1 MSPDRKL
8 PLQSSSNKDPDLDRL
23 SRRSA
28 LRIGLAA
35 SVVPLAGCTSEGV
48 DDGSSNNATTD
59 DGNQSNDVEE
69 GNAEKVAETDPDEQF
84 VAVIDTYLQ
93 AATEEDIETMSEI
106 SHSLNPLDPA
116 AWVEDGWEF
125 RGSDED
131 EEIGEYDIEVRTEEG
146 SIDDILALEGVK
158 FWFERDD
165 LTAELDNEDIAL
177 LEVHPED
184 STEGEANVWV
194 LATEDGEW
202 KYLFSAPIDDT
213 PDDPEEAFEEPI
225 EDANGDVVEEIDWEY
240 DSPTS
245 DVPQAAVVLTDE
257 RGVDAGRIR
266 AESTIAGASTEAY
279 DQGNEDFTATWTSVT
294 LYIQFDPDGDQIV
307 VTAID
312 EEDDEEWI
320 VHREHYLPSDGN
332 N

>member
-1 MSPDRKL
+1 MSPERESS
-8 PLQSSSNKDPDLDRL
+8 LQSSSNKGPDSTRL

-28 LRIGLAA
+28 LRVGLVA
-35 SVVPLAGCTSEGV
+35 SVVPIAGCTSDGV
-48 DDGSSNNATTD
+48 DDGSSNNTTTD
-59 DGNQSNDVEE
+59 DGQNKD
-69 GNAEKVAETDPDEQF
+69 GDEKDAETDPDEQF
-84 VAVIDTYLQ
+84 VAVIETYLQ
-93 AATEEDIETMSEI
+93 AATEEDIETMSEV

-131 EEIGEYDIEVRTEEG
+131 EEIGEYDIEVRTEDG
-146 SIDDILALEGVK
+146 SIDDVLALEGAK

-165 LTAELDNEDIAL
+165 LTAELDGEDIAL

-184 STEGEANVWV
+184 LTEGEANVWV

-279 DQGNEDFTATWTSVT
+279 DRDDEDFTATWTGVT

-320 VHREHYLPSDGN
+320 VHREHYLPSDGDN
-332 N
+332 

>member
-1 MSPDRKL
+1 MSPEHDL
-8 PLQSSSNKDPDLDRL
+8 SLQSRSDECPNSTRL

-28 LRIGLAA
+28 LRVGLVV
-35 SVVPLAGCTSEGV
+35 SVVPLAGCTSEEMNGT
-48 DDGSSNNATTD
+48 SPNNTTTND
-59 DGNQSNDVEE
+59 EQNEDGNQSNDGEE
-69 GNAEKVAETDPDEQF
+69 VNKIDPDETF
-84 VAVIDTYLQ
+84 VAVIETYLQ
-93 AATEEDIETMSEI
+93 AAVEGDLDTMSEV

-116 AWVEDGWEF
+116 AWVEGGWEF
-125 RGSDED
+125 RGSDGD
-131 EEIGEYDIEVRTEEG
+131 ENVGEYNIELRTENGTVADLLE
-146 SIDDILALEGVK
+146 LEGAK
-158 FWFERDD
+158 FWFERDE
-165 LTAELDNEDIAL
+165 LTAELDGEDIAV

-184 STEGEANVWV
+184 PTEGEANVWV

-225 EDANGDVVEEIDWEY
+225 EDENSDVVEEIDWEY

-279 DQGNEDFTATWTSVT
+279 DRDDEDFTATWTGVT
-294 LYIQFDPDGDQIV
+294 LYIQFNPDGDQIV
-307 VTAID
+307 VTAIN
-312 EEDDEEWI
+312 EEDDKEWI
-320 VHREHYLPSDGN
+320 IHREHYVPSEDSD
-332 N
+332 